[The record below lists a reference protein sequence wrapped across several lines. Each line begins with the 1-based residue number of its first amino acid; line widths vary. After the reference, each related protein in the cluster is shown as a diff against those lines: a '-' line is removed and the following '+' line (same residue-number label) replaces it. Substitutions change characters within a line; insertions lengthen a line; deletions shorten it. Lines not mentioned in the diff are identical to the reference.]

1 MSSLTKQKI
10 MLLLNDIYLK
20 SKENKVFKPAS
31 ICAHYHVGHQLCTVL
46 LKFGYIKCIDRGK
59 YLYQGKPID
68 EQLINE
74 VYSLYSKYKSDQK
87 KDYNSK
93 SKSNL
98 DSTNGNLINNIHSLE
113 GKIKQLE
120 QRIVQLNSYVMNI
133 ISEVPAKNKSFL
145 HKIFNK

>member
-1 MSSLTKQKI
+1 

-68 EQLINE
+68 EKLIDE
-74 VYSLYSKYKSDQK
+74 VYSLYSQYKSDQK
-87 KDYNSK
+87 KDYNSRPK
-93 SKSNL
+93 SIPDPTKSNL
-98 DSTNGNLINNIHSLE
+98 FNNIDSLE
-113 GKIKQLE
+113 DKIKNLE
-120 QRIVQLNSYVMNI
+120 QRIMQLNHSVVNMTLDIN
-133 ISEVPAKNKSFL
+133 AKRKSFL
-145 HKIFNK
+145 DRIFNK

>member
-46 LKFGYIKCIDRGK
+46 LKNEYIKFIDRGK

-93 SKSNL
+93 PKRNPDSTKSNL
-98 DSTNGNLINNIHSLE
+98 FNNIDSLE
-113 GKIKQLE
+113 EKIKILE
-120 QRIVQLNSYVMNI
+120 QRIVQLNHSVINMTLDVN
-133 ISEVPAKNKSFL
+133 AKRKSFL
-145 HKIFNK
+145 DRIFNK